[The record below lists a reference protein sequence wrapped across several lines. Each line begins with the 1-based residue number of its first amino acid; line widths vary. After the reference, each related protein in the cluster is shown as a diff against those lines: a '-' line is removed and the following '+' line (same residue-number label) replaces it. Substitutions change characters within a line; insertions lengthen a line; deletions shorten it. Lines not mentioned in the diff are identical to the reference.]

1 MKTILI
7 LAVSAL
13 CVFSAKADDDY
24 ATIVR
29 YLGEN
34 GHYFISPEDV
44 AKVRAYLKANGYQHV
59 SEIPKGAFAAGDAV
73 AQPAATEAAPS
84 GAPVTHIVVPSP
96 TPYGSIPAE
105 MKGIL
110 DQLKYIGMEADAEK
124 QKYIS
129 LAAELDSLTQRMEAL
144 THESYGLG
152 SADRID
158 DQMNSL
164 SNRSSQIVKDSDAAR
179 QKYIS
184 LLSSESPL
192 IKRLGVLAIAS
203 GNPSAIQEAKKVNEH
218 FTELLETIQAS
229 LR

>member
-1 MKTILI
+1 
-7 LAVSAL
+7 
-13 CVFSAKADDDY
+13 
-24 ATIVR
+24 
-29 YLGEN
+29 
-34 GHYFISPEDV
+34 
-44 AKVRAYLKANGYQHV
+44 
-59 SEIPKGAFAAGDAV
+59 
-73 AQPAATEAAPS
+73 
-84 GAPVTHIVVPSP
+84 
-96 TPYGSIPAE
+96 
-105 MKGIL
+105 
-110 DQLKYIGMEADAEK
+110 MEADAEK